1 MNRTTLLALASRVEA
16 MRGPTCVV
24 DVEIAIAVGY
34 AGENSEGARDI
45 RADPDDDGWL
55 LFEMAGEAC
64 ECCNR
69 APPYTSSLDA
79 AMSLVPSMDC
89 ADWDEGI
96 VPAYFSLSR
105 STTWESGPMQRGWA
119 AILHPVTHE
128 TIAEARASTP
138 ALALTAS
145 SLRAIAG
152 SLPND

>member
-1 MNRTTLLALASRVEA
+1 MTNRTTLLALASRVEA

-79 AMSLVPSMDC
+79 AMSLVPSGML
-89 ADWDEGI
+89 WSVE
-96 VPAYFSLSR
+96 
-105 STTWESGPMQRGWA
+105 WA
-119 AILHPVTHE
+119 GHQTRDRIASC
-128 TIAEARASTP
+128 TIWKPHMPTSIAVAATP
-138 ALALTAS
+138 ALAMAS
-145 SLRAIAG
+145 ASLRAIAG
-152 SLPND
+152 SMTDD

>member
-1 MNRTTLLALASRVEA
+1 MTRATLLALASRVEA

-79 AMSLVPSMDC
+79 AMSLYITIPERIPSNPRL
-89 ADWDEGI
+89 A
-96 VPAYFSLSR
+96 
-105 STTWESGPMQRGWA
+105 T
-119 AILHPVTHE
+119 
-128 TIAEARASTP
+128 AEALRQ
-138 ALALTAS
+138 
-145 SLRAIAG
+145 RAIAG
-152 SLPND
+152 SMTE